1 MQIHTRCIN
10 ARKEGTANG
19 YGAMTAVEKYASIMN
34 LSGQT
39 AGKSN
44 SGKMENIFV
53 NWWRNNDQPMDGT
66 NFPPWRSINQEG
78 VANSY

>member
-1 MQIHTRCIN
+1 MQIHTRCMN

-19 YGAMTAVEKYASIMN
+19 SGAMDAVEKYASIMN
-34 LSGQT
+34 LYGQT
-39 AGKSN
+39 AAKSN

-66 NFPPWRSINQEG
+66 NLPPGRSTNQ
-78 VANSY
+78 